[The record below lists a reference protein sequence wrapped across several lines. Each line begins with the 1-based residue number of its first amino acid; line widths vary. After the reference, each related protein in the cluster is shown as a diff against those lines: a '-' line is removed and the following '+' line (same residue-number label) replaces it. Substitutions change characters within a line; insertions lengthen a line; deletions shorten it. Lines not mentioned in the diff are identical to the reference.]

1 MIGRRALVAAAAT
14 AALTVSAA
22 PPARAEAWPARPVK
36 LVVPFAPGGSTDVVA
51 RIVADPLAKLWGQA
65 VVIENKP
72 GAGSNLGAEAVAKA
86 APDGYT
92 LFMGA
97 AALAT
102 SRNLYRSLNYELS
115 ELAPVSL
122 VCTFPLLMLVPN
134 GSPAKS
140 VADFIAFAR
149 ANRGKVSFA
158 SPGLGT
164 TPHLAG
170 ELFKQMAGI
179 EMTHVPYRGDAP
191 ALTDTMAGR
200 VQLQIS
206 GSALIEQVRG
216 GTVHGLAVTTAERSP
231 IAPDVPTVA
240 EGGVAGYDV
249 PSWFA
254 LFVTAR
260 TPDAVIAKIN
270 ADTRRALGDP
280 AVKARFAQI
289 AVVPA
294 ASTPEAL
301 GARVDA
307 EVKKWAAVIKAAN
320 ITLEQ

>member
-1 MIGRRALVAAAAT
+1 
-14 AALTVSAA
+14 
-22 PPARAEAWPARPVK
+22 VK
-36 LVVPFAPGGSTDVVA
+36 LVVPFAAGGSTDVVS
-51 RIVADPLAKLWGQA
+51 RIVADPLAKMWGQA

-72 GAGSNLGAEAVAKA
+72 GAGTNLGAEAVAKA

-115 ELAPVSL
+115 DLAPVSL

-149 ANRGKVSFA
+149 ANKGKVSFA
-158 SPGLGT
+158 SPGHGT

-170 ELFKQMAGI
+170 VLFKQMTGI

-206 GSALIEQVRG
+206 GSALVEQVRG
-216 GTVHGLAVTTAERSP
+216 GTVHGLAVTTAARSP
-231 IAPDVPTVA
+231 IAPDIPTVA

-260 TPDAVIAKIN
+260 TPEAIVAKIN
-270 ADTRRALGDP
+270 ADTRRALSDP

-294 ASTPEAL
+294 GSTPEAL
-301 GARVDA
+301 GAVLDA
-307 EVKKWAAVIKAAN
+307 EVKKWAGVIKAAN
-320 ITLEQ
+320 ITVEQ